1 MAEIDPETGMKLR
14 KVTEL
19 KSTTAGEYQDAM
31 MKRVKEL
38 HSKDENQI
46 KSTTENVIV
55 KSLATLLDLKLKVDE
70 MLGDNKEKFQKTI
83 ENILLAF

>member
-14 KVTEL
+14 KATEL
-19 KSTTAGEYQDAM
+19 KSTAAGEYQDAM

>member
-1 MAEIDPETGMKLR
+1 
-14 KVTEL
+14 
-19 KSTTAGEYQDAM
+19 M